1 MGLLQGLNLLL
12 DLLQGDRVAVGVLL
26 QQRLAL
32 DQCLG
37 LNRIPLLFKL
47 RLGLQQLPLGD
58 QVGLQIQLRHLLCM
72 GNVCQSG
79 LLVGAELLLFHVGDL
94 LLFFPLD
101 RNHLRGRS
109 LVLLRVLAV
118 EQPATIQRLL
128 RDL

>member
-1 MGLLQGLNLLL
+1 
-12 DLLQGDRVAVGVLL
+12 
-26 QQRLAL
+26 
-32 DQCLG
+32 
-37 LNRIPLLFKL
+37 
-47 RLGLQQLPLGD
+47 
-58 QVGLQIQLRHLLCM
+58 M